1 MKIIYELS
9 DIFKVEGLEYVGNAE
24 EIVSIRENSK
34 HDGINSFYKR
44 IIKLIK
50 RKCKKI
56 KEVLE
61 DNDVK

>member
-34 HDGINSFYKR
+34 HDGINSFYK
-44 IIKLIK
+44 K
-50 RKCKKI
+50 
-56 KEVLE
+56 
-61 DNDVK
+61 